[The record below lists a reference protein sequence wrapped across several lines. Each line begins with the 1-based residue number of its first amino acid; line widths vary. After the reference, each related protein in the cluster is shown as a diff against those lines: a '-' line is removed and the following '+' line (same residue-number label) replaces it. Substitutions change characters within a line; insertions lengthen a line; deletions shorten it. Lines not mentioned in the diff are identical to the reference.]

1 MRILW
6 RFKAV
11 TASQTIQTIFELL
24 LIILVF
30 TGFIYEDK
38 IINFEKRLFK
48 KIKNFLEVI
57 R

>member
-1 MRILW
+1 MLFSW

-11 TASQTIQTIFELL
+11 TVSQTIQTIIELVL
-24 LIILVF
+24 VVLVF

-38 IINFEKRLFK
+38 IVKFEKRLFK